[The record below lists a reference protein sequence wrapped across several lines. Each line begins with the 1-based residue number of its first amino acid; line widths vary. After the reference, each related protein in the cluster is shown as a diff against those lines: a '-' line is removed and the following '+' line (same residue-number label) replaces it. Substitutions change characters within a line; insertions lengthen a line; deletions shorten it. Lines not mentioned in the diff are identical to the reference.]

1 LIGEKTYEVLL
12 RFEDGHEELRLGDH
26 LNLLSRGK
34 DTLALRGELWHIV
47 AEVDAA
53 SPDRVGRLIC
63 ERQRGPATR
72 AQRRRSFA

>member
-1 LIGEKTYEVLL
+1 VISDKTYEVLL

-47 AEVDAA
+47 AQVDVV
-53 SPDRVGRLIC
+53 SPDRIGRLIC
-63 ERQRGPATR
+63 ER
-72 AQRRRSFA
+72 RRC